1 MSETV
6 VVVQFILSTE
16 YWTVYELISGKPEVL
31 GKSQVRDPE
40 VGFVAL
46 NFRFVGAAG

>member
-16 YWTVYELISGKPEVL
+16 YWTVYELITGKPEVL
-31 GKSQVRDPE
+31 GTSQTRDPE
-40 VGFVAL
+40 VELMAL